1 MAQITL
7 SNLGLILPVAACRVL
22 YVRKLSCNHNNNI
35 NANSSDL
42 SRVAVAVVAVAV
54 VQEVEVGFCVFTR
67 TPPSRLIRSFS
78 GTARRHLR
86 RLGGAFDAGWRGHEY
101 WRSTSEAQLISVFT
115 KKKRCHRQY
124 HVIIKLFINPRRF
137 LYVH

>member
-67 TPPSRLIRSFS
+67 TPPTRLDDSSDVQRYRGKTSQKIGRSF
-78 GTARRHLR
+78 
-86 RLGGAFDAGWRGHEY
+86 
-101 WRSTSEAQLISVFT
+101 
-115 KKKRCHRQY
+115 
-124 HVIIKLFINPRRF
+124 
-137 LYVH
+137 

>member
-7 SNLGLILPVAACRVL
+7 SNLGLILPVAVAACRVL

-54 VQEVEVGFCVFTR
+54 VQEVEVGFCA
-67 TPPSRLIRSFS
+67 PRLTASS
-78 GTARRHLR
+78 GR
-86 RLGGAFDAGWRGHEY
+86 
-101 WRSTSEAQLISVFT
+101 
-115 KKKRCHRQY
+115 
-124 HVIIKLFINPRRF
+124 
-137 LYVH
+137 

>member
-78 GTARRHLR
+78 GTAGRHLR

-101 WRSTSEAQLISVFT
+101 LQPEPQDAELQDTGWRSHR
-115 KKKRCHRQY
+115 KRLPSLQETR
-124 HVIIKLFINPRRF
+124 
-137 LYVH
+137 